1 MCIELEISFSWP
13 QSNTLELGVSKMRT
27 VILVLVLIAAALAAP
42 LADIQGLH
50 NLSAVCLL
58 AITVMQCLCFII
70 LAWIKLALG
79 L

>member
-1 MCIELEISFSWP
+1 
-13 QSNTLELGVSKMRT
+13 MRT

-70 LAWIKLALG
+70 LAWIKLTLG